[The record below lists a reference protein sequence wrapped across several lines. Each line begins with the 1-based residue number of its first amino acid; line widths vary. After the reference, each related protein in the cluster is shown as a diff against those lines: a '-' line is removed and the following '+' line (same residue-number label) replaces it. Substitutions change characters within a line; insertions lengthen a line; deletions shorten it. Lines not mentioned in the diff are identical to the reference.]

1 MARHEFYSEDGTA
14 DREQCPRCGDTFLGD
29 YGDRKHCGT
38 CGYTEFE

>member
-1 MARHEFYSEDGTA
+1 MARYEIYDDDGSA
-14 DREQCPRCGDTFLGD
+14 DREQCPRCGDTFLGE